1 MTEQER
7 RESIA
12 SLRGNRGYLFLLE
25 DFETGV
31 TGILAALAEAK
42 TDSQVTRLGRLF
54 QSVYRFQSLL
64 KMAPERALE
73 EIDTERANLTDAGV
87 PEGLKPLDPSAPP
100 FPPNRQALL
109 DVFDRAALEQ
119 IQTETKE

>member
-12 SLRGNRGYLFLLE
+12 SLRGNRGYILLLE

-31 TGILAALAEAK
+31 TGILAGLAEAK
-42 TDSQVTRLGRLF
+42 TDSQVLRLGRLF
-54 QSVYRFQSLL
+54 QSIYRFQCLL
-64 KMAPERALE
+64 KTAPERALE
-73 EIDTERANLTDAGV
+73 EIDTERQNLTAAGV
-87 PEGLKPLDPSAPP
+87 PSELQPLDPSAPP

-109 DVFDRAALEQ
+109 DVFEKAALEQ
-119 IQTETKE
+119 IETKE